1 MIYLA
6 PMKKWVVDV
15 LDSRE
20 KNPNMSNTKMP
31 FVIMT
36 SAAKIVK
43 HTTQQTREAVLN
55 SVKEVVEGKG
65 VVEHLGCIISNH
77 IDPNINY
84 SHANPYVGYDFN
96 GKLVTVNGES
106 GRKISPPI
114 IESVDIDTN
123 GVGNTLK
130 EARVRVRCFSLKQ
143 YEMFELFFCK
153 PAMHILLEYGDNSNS
168 SVLNDVMVSKSK
180 YSDFVKIFRE
190 FTNPNTKQFAEYLKK
205 CEDSNGSYDRVAGKL
220 INYSYSIDTDSTYNV
235 ELTIA
240 QSNEYSL
247 ALPKAFVTN
256 YSAVSTPNNKSLD
269 TFEEWQNQIINDLP
283 GLNANYIK
291 SLKKDVWKKDFFNWG
306 KSDETDIEKA
316 ASNDPYISLRF
327 LLDIL
332 MNNIVSEGEV
342 SKTFK
347 FELPYR
353 FKKKGGESILP
364 FNVHKNI
371 ISSSPSIIFPN
382 KELPKFNLNTKTN
395 KIDIDTKKIDGS
407 INGYTLFDND
417 AFDYI
422 DPLNDIIKIQQS
434 TTEFRIGNALNIFI
448 RYKDIGELWEKN
460 YSRKAF
466 LVDILDKIN
475 EASYGT
481 FRLIYANIN
490 EGDAASIIDS
500 KLYVDE
506 LLPSKLNKQS
516 SFRKE
521 YRFKPTT
528 INSNVREFTFNFEL
542 TNQVAAATV
551 FNMNK
556 YLAGIK
562 NKTTADKI
570 PLPNEAYQSI
580 DYSSFSTADGL
591 YSINQIEYEQ
601 LMESTKATPPNAN
614 IKEDTSFEAKVA
626 ERAYNLKQTKFKI
639 KKGDVR
645 TLIYLDYAFILDYLK
660 PTGKDNKLAKNTYEL
675 VTPITINV
683 KIDGIS
689 GITCGETFKIDGIP
703 EQYNRLGDFQ
713 ITNTKHNIDKDNG
726 WTTTLEA
733 MFMYGS

>member
-15 LDSRE
+15 LENRE

-31 FVIMT
+31 FVIMS

-43 HTTQQTREAVLN
+43 HTAQQTREEVL
-55 SVKEVVEGKG
+55 SSMQEVVEGKG

-96 GKLVTVNGES
+96 GKLITVNGEA

-130 EARVRVRCFSLKQ
+130 EARIRVRCFSLKQ

-153 PAMHILLEYGDNSNS
+153 PAMHILLEYGDNSMS

-180 YSDFVKIFRE
+180 YSDFIGTFKE
-190 FTNPNTKQFAEYLKK
+190 FTNPTTKQFAEYLKK
-205 CEDSNGSYDRVAGKL
+205 CKISNGSYDRVAGML
-220 INYSYSIDTDSTYNV
+220 INYSYSIDSDSTYNV

-247 ALPKAFVTN
+247 ALPHAFVVN
-256 YSAVSTPNNKSLD
+256 YSAVSTPNNKNMD
-269 TFEEWQNQIINDLP
+269 TFEEWQNQIIHDLP
-283 GLNANYIK
+283 GLNADYIK

-332 MNNIVSEGEV
+332 MNNIISEGEV
-342 SKTFK
+342 SKDFK
-347 FELPYR
+347 FQLPYR

-371 ISSSPSIIFPN
+371 ISASPSIIFPN
-382 KELPKFNLNTKTN
+382 KELPKFNLNPKNNT
-395 KIDIDTKKIDGS
+395 IEIDTKSTTDGS

-422 DPLNDIIKIQQS
+422 DPLNDIIKIQQL
-434 TTEFRIGNALNIFI
+434 TTDFRIGNALNIFI

-460 YSRKAF
+460 YSRKDF

-490 EGDAASIIDS
+490 EGDSASVIDS
-500 KLYVDE
+500 KLYAAE
-506 LLPSKLNKQS
+506 LTSSKLNEQA
-516 SFRKE
+516 SFRKQ

-551 FNMNK
+551 FNTGA
-556 YLAGIK
+556 YLATIK
-562 NKTTADKI
+562 NKTKTNKLPI
-570 PLPNEAYQSI
+570 PNSVYQSI

-591 YSINQIEYEQ
+591 YAINQIQYDQ
-601 LMESTKATPPNAN
+601 IKQVTNAAPPNKN
-614 IKEDTSFEAKVA
+614 SKQDDSFEAEVVKTA
-626 ERAYNLKQTKFKI
+626 HNLKQIKFKI
-639 KKGDVR
+639 KKGDIR
-645 TLIYLDYAFILDYLK
+645 PFIYLDYAFILKKLGLSD
-660 PTGKDNKLAKNTYEL
+660 DNRVKNTYEL

>member
-15 LDSRE
+15 LEGRE

-55 SVKEVVEGKG
+55 SVKEVVQGGG

-77 IDPNINY
+77 IDTNINY
-84 SHANPYVGYDFN
+84 SNANPYVGYDFN
-96 GKLVTVNGES
+96 GKLITVNGEV

-114 IESVDIDTN
+114 IESVDINTN

-130 EARVRVRCFSLKQ
+130 EATVRVRCFSLKQ

-153 PAMHILLEYGDNSNS
+153 PAMHILLEYGDNSMRPF
-168 SVLNDVMVSKSK
+168 LNDVMVSKSK

-205 CEDSNGSYDRVAGKL
+205 CEISNGSYDRVAGKL
-220 INYSYSIDTDSTYNV
+220 INYSYSIDKDSTYNV

-256 YSAVSTPNNKSLD
+256 YSATSTPNNKNMD
-269 TFEEWQNQIINDLP
+269 TFDEWKNQIIHDLP
-283 GLNANYIK
+283 GLNADYIK
-291 SLKKDVWKKDFFNWG
+291 ALKADVWKKDFFNWG
-306 KSDETDIEKA
+306 KSDETDIEKS

-342 SKTFK
+342 SKDFK
-347 FELPYR
+347 FEYSNR
-353 FKKKGGESILP
+353 FKKGTENIIP

-395 KIDIDTKKIDGS
+395 KIDIDKKTIDGS
-407 INGYTLFDND
+407 INGYTLFDNTS
-417 AFDYI
+417 FDYT
-422 DPLNDIIKIQQS
+422 DPLNNKITINQS
-434 TTEFRIGNALNIFI
+434 NKEFRIGNALNIFI

-475 EASYGT
+475 DASYGT

-490 EGDAASIIDS
+490 EGDKASIIDS

-506 LLPSKLNKQS
+506 LSSAKLNEQS
-516 SFRKE
+516 NFRKQ

-528 INSNVREFTFNFEL
+528 INSNVREFDFNFEL

-562 NKTTADKI
+562 NKSKTNKI

-580 DYSSFSTADGL
+580 DYSSFSTSDGL

-601 LMESTKATPPNAN
+601 LMESTKATPPNPN
-614 IKEDTSFEAKVA
+614 IKEDTSIEAKIV

-645 TLIYLDYAFILDYLK
+645 PFIYLDYAFILDYLK
-660 PTGKDNKLAKNTYEL
+660 LNGTDGRLAKNAYEL

-713 ITNTKHNIDKDNG
+713 ITNTKHNIDRENG

>member
-6 PMKKWVVDV
+6 PMKKWVVEE
-15 LDSRE
+15 LENRE
-20 KNPNMSNTKMP
+20 KNPNKSNTKMP
-31 FVIMT
+31 FVIMS

-43 HTTQQTREAVLN
+43 HTTQQTREEVLN

-106 GRKISPPI
+106 NRKISPPI

-168 SVLNDVMVSKSK
+168 STLNGAMIEKTN
-180 YSDFVKIFRE
+180 YSEFVRIFRQ
-190 FTNPNTKQFAEYLKK
+190 FTNPNTKQFAEYLKT
-205 CEDSNGSYDRVAGKL
+205 CEGSKGSYDRVAGKL
-220 INYSYSIDTDSTYNV
+220 INYSYSIDNDSTYNV

-256 YSAVSTPNNKSLD
+256 YSAVSTPNNKNLD
-269 TFEEWQNQIINDLP
+269 TFEEWKNQILNDLP
-283 GLNANYIK
+283 GLNKDYIDT
-291 SLKKDVWKKDFFNWG
+291 LKPDVWKKDFFNWG
-306 KSDETDIEKA
+306 KSDETDIEKT

-332 MNNIVSEGEV
+332 MNNIVSQGG
-342 SKTFK
+342 TDPDFK
-347 FELPYR
+347 FEYSHR
-353 FKKKGGESILP
+353 FKKGAEKIIP

-395 KIDIDTKKIDGS
+395 KVEIDTKTIDGS
-407 INGYTLFDND
+407 INGYTLFDNSD
-417 AFDYI
+417 IDYI
-422 DPLNDIIKIQQS
+422 DPLDNRIIIVQPLKE
-434 TTEFRIGNALNIFI
+434 TRIGNALNIFI

-490 EGDAASIIDS
+490 EGDKASVIDS
-500 KLYVDE
+500 KLYVPTLTASTE
-506 LLPSKLNKQS
+506 QS

-614 IKEDTSFEAKVA
+614 IKEDTSFETKVA
-626 ERAYNLKQTKFKI
+626 ERAYNLKQIKFKI
-639 KKGDVR
+639 KKGDVKPF
-645 TLIYLDYAFILDYLK
+645 IYLDYAFILKYLK
-660 PTGKDNKLAKNTYEL
+660 PTEKDNKLAKNTYEL

>member
-6 PMKKWVVDV
+6 PMKKWVVDE
-15 LDSRE
+15 LESRE
-20 KNPNMSNTKMP
+20 KNPNMSNTKMS

-84 SHANPYVGYDFN
+84 SQANPYIGYDFN
-96 GKLVTVNGES
+96 GKLITVNGES
-106 GRKISPPI
+106 GRKIPPPI
-114 IESVDIDTN
+114 IESVDINTN

-130 EARVRVRCFSLKQ
+130 EAVVNVRCFSLKQ

-153 PAMHILLEYGDNSNS
+153 PAMHILLEFGDNSNS
-168 SVLNDVMVSKSK
+168 RVLSDVMIEKTK
-180 YSDFVKIFRE
+180 YSDFVTQFRK
-190 FTNPNTKQFAEYLKK
+190 FTNPTTKHFAEYLEK
-205 CEDSNGSYDRVAGKL
+205 CRISNGSYDNVAGKL
-220 INYSYSIDTDSTYNV
+220 INYSYSIDNDSTYNV
-235 ELTIA
+235 QLTIA

-256 YSAVSTPNNKSLD
+256 YSAVSTPNNKNLD

-283 GLNANYIK
+283 GLNVDYIK

-306 KSDETDIEKA
+306 KSDETDIEKS

-332 MNNIVSEGEV
+332 LNNIASQGGIDPD
-342 SKTFK
+342 FK
-347 FELPYR
+347 FEYSHR
-353 FKKKGGESILP
+353 FNKNGEKIIP

-395 KIDIDTKKIDGS
+395 KIEIDTKTIDGS
-407 INGYTLFDND
+407 INGYSLFDNTS
-417 AFDYI
+417 FDYI
-422 DPLNDIIKIQQS
+422 DPRDKKITITQS
-434 TTEFRIGNALNIFI
+434 KTETRIGNALNIFI
-448 RYKDIGELWEKN
+448 RYKDVGELWEKN

-490 EGDAASIIDS
+490 EGDKASVIDS
-500 KLYVDE
+500 KLYVAE
-506 LLPSKLNKQS
+506 LTSSKLNEQS

-528 INSNVREFTFNFEL
+528 MNSNVREFNFNFEL

-556 YLAGIK
+556 YLAGLK

-601 LMESTKATPPNAN
+601 LMESTKATPPNPK
-614 IKEDTSFEAKVA
+614 IKEDTSTEAKIA
-626 ERAYNLKQTKFKI
+626 ERAYNLKQIKFKI

-645 TLIYLDYAFILDYLK
+645 TFIYLDYAFILDYLK
-660 PTGKDNKLAKNTYEL
+660 LTGKDGRLAKNTYEL

-713 ITNTKHNIDKDNG
+713 ITNTKHNVDKDNG

>member
-43 HTTQQTREAVLN
+43 HTTQQTREEVLN

-153 PAMHILLEYGDNSNS
+153 PAMHILLEYGDNSNT

-180 YSDFVKIFRE
+180 YSDFVKVFRE

-205 CEDSNGSYDRVAGKL
+205 CENSNGSYDRVAGKL

-256 YSAVSTPNNKSLD
+256 YSAVSTPNNKNLD
-269 TFEEWQNQIINDLP
+269 TFEEWKNQILNDLP
-283 GLNANYIK
+283 GLNKTYIDALT
-291 SLKKDVWKKDFFNWG
+291 SKDWKNDFFNWG
-306 KSDETDIEKA
+306 KSDETDIEKN

-332 MNNIVSEGEV
+332 MNNIVSQGG
-342 SKTFK
+342 TDPDFK
-347 FELPYR
+347 FEYSHR
-353 FKKKGGESILP
+353 FKKGAEKIIP

-395 KIDIDTKKIDGS
+395 KVEIDTKTLDGS
-407 INGYTLFDND
+407 INGYTLFDNAD
-417 AFDYI
+417 IDYI
-422 DPLNDIIKIQQS
+422 DPLDNRIIIVQPLKE
-434 TTEFRIGNALNIFI
+434 TRIGNALNIFI

-490 EGDAASIIDS
+490 EGDKASVIDS
-500 KLYVDE
+500 KLYVPTLTASTE
-506 LLPSKLNKQS
+506 QS

-601 LMESTKATPPNAN
+601 LIESTKSLPPNPKF
-614 IKEDTSFEAKVA
+614 KEDTSFEAKVA

-645 TLIYLDYAFILDYLK
+645 TFIYLDYAFILDYLK
-660 PTGKDNKLAKNTYEL
+660 LTGKDNKLAKNTYEL